1 MRKLLSLLV
10 FLYACDGTG
19 QNKTATDSAVVAG
32 ISDSLPATAAIPP
45 ATVEISSITQEA
57 FSKYETSYTNPITYD
72 SAKFPVVNGALNIP
86 TDKGGPVVLNNNEG
100 VPHDENRISF
110 KYAGYI
116 ASLNRYLVTV
126 KGYEQRYCLAIDK
139 ATGQKDTLQN
149 VPQVSPD
156 SKLLI
161 CHQYNPYETY
171 ENVTP
176 PTEDIS
182 IYTVENNV
190 IRKAFFQPYHWF
202 VSGLYWKDNHTVYI
216 RTAQPV
222 DDVSHVDYVQLEIVT
237 GTAPRKTSSI
247 NDSWKG
253 TYTIV
258 LNEASSDSRDQ
269 IQVELKLAGDSAVFT
284 ESGFQVYGKYLLAAA
299 EKEGRLIFT
308 FKGVLDG
315 GSGLVEREKRFGYM
329 WKNDE
334 GQYRLSCPY
343 LDQRVS
349 PEGPIAFPLKKK

>member
-1 MRKLLSLLV
+1 MRKLLSLLI
-10 FLYACDGTG
+10 FLYACNGAV
-19 QNKTATDSAVVAG
+19 QNKTATDSV
-32 ISDSLPATAAIPP
+32 TAASKPDSGKAVAILPP
-45 ATVEISSITQEA
+45 VTVEISSITGET
-57 FSKYETSYTNPITYD
+57 FKKYEASYNNPITLD
-72 SAKFPVVNGALNIP
+72 SAKFPVVNGELNIP
-86 TDKGGPVVLNNNEG
+86 TDKGGPVILKNNEG

-182 IYTVENNV
+182 IYAVENNV
-190 IRKAFFQPYHWF
+190 IRKIFFQPYRWF

-216 RTAQPV
+216 RSTQPV
-222 DDVSHVDYVQLEIVT
+222 DDVSNVDHVQLEIVT
-237 GTAPRKTSSI
+237 GTTPRNTVAI

-253 TYTIV
+253 TYTAL
-258 LNEASSDSRDQ
+258 LNEKAGDSRDQ
-269 IQVELKLAGDSAVFT
+269 VEVELKVSGDSTILT
-284 ESGFQVYGKYLLAAA
+284 ESGYQVYGKYLLAAT
-299 EKEGRLIFT
+299 EREGNLFFT
-308 FKGVLDG
+308 FKQVLDG
-315 GSGLVEREKRFGYM
+315 GSGLIEREKRFGYL
-329 WKNDE
+329 WKDE
-334 GQYRLSCPY
+334 EGKYRLTCPY
-343 LDQRVS
+343 LDVQSTNGGRV
-349 PEGPIAFPLKKK
+349 AFLLKKK